1 MFSAMKERKKWNYL
15 RCWFACLTILY
26 ITVYADVCKF
36 AKGGTKNL
44 FAKSFQ
50 NIWNGLQSI
59 FTQLRAEIL
68 LIPEILYLLSWGL
81 YGTGIIWQSDCKMFI
96 SWTFKWEGR
105 KYSLFAWPC
114 SFVIFHLEK
123 ILSFLR
129 MLTNTFCSK
138 AGVHPP
144 PVY

>member
-1 MFSAMKERKKWNYL
+1 MFSAMKERKKWSYL

-26 ITVYADVCKF
+26 ITVHADVCKF

-96 SWTFKWEGR
+96 SWTAQSVGR
-105 KYSLFAWPC
+105 KKIFTICLTLFLC
-114 SFVIFHLEK
+114 YFSFGK
-123 ILSFLR
+123 
-129 MLTNTFCSK
+129 NTFFFK
-138 AGVHPP
+138 NVDW
-144 PVY
+144 YIL

>member
-1 MFSAMKERKKWNYL
+1 MFSAMKERKKWSYL

-26 ITVYADVCKF
+26 ITVHADVCKF

-68 LIPEILYLLSWGL
+68 LIPEILYLLPWGL

-96 SWTFKWEGR
+96 SWTAKWEGR